1 MFTFKTSFL
10 NVNIFCFCNSFRD
23 SKFIIDKLFILEIS
37 KINNFSIINFK
48 SLKELQKQ
56 NIISFKDNVLKV
68 NKKYMIK
75 LNSIL
80 DYLINH

>member
-1 MFTFKTSFL
+1 MGL
-10 NVNIFCFCNSFRD
+10 R
-23 SKFIIDKLFILEIS
+23 LYEGLEIS
-37 KINNFSIINFK
+37 KINNLSIINFK

-56 NIISFKDNVLKV
+56 NILSFKDDILKV
-68 NKKYMIK
+68 NKKHMIK